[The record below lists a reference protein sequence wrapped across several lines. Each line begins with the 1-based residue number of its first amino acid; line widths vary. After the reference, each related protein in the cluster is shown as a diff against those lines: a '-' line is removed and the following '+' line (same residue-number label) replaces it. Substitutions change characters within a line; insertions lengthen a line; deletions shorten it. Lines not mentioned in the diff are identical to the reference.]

1 MGDANVRR
9 PVATRFEHGVDF
21 GLLVH
26 KSPFMADDR
35 DPLVLS
41 NYIFELLEVNPGVA
55 GFLIQLHPD
64 DVDAVVESVTAHAE
78 KGAGTKTTLYVGQE
92 EEEVEEVE
100 EEEEDAGGVGAGG
113 RKEKPHNPLMISVQ
127 KVRIRPGK
135 GKGQSDGWFP
145 QPLTHNTRRVC
156 TDDPENKL
164 PMHSLCPT
172 REWEREW
179 YGVTTPNIVAGQGV
193 ILFPFG
199 ATPPLIG
206 EAEEVVAAEPLGA
219 FNRDPNDL
227 VQTVGGKLVVNHLL
241 EHDFLSAVQL
251 QSLLDD
257 LDRVPLSEKAP
268 IFNEN
273 PPIVGR
279 PQDSGTRRTMYGN
292 YGGANHHRH
301 NPHKL
306 HDLPVL
312 KRVADRVLETAKK
325 TVVGGVGWSCTILDM
340 AEISSYDHT
349 PQHLHRDAPPYTIP
363 EGTLIVNCLIMLT
376 HNHEEEDGSHFL
388 FVPSSSSGFPDPWV
402 ERAVPFKRG
411 TAFFFNALDV
421 HRGSGI
427 PKASP
432 TGVSHPRLMAFF
444 AIELTVGGNLR
455 FPNLHVTQSIKRP
468 QFLTCT
474 VILTGDGKGM
484 QAMGGAGSKCWLCKD
499 PNGIVEQMGV
509 ESTSRWGSFL
519 RSVTPDRRPG
529 DYQHAACRILNGIA
543 KRIETTLQALPP
555 STPGKAQALA
565 ALQAFKQALK
575 DETAGIPLRE
585 RLPSASRATEKD
597 FDLTSTKV
605 FLTSPPFQRQF
616 VECLKE
622 HVPTVR
628 TPGGPMLW
636 VVVHVMVKCIEGLY
650 ELWRVR
656 ELYTLTQVE
665 RHRALTTKFSKAW
678 GDSGWSPTRWIH
690 WCLAHSTFF
699 AEKWRNIFQFSSI
712 PTEYRH
718 GPYKRRLKNCFKGWS
733 LVRPSMSL
741 RHMHHCMSMN
751 ALEQGLLGLE
761 AAKASDIDDFV

>member
-1 MGDANVRR
+1 MDNA
-9 PVATRFEHGVDF
+9 
-21 GLLVH
+21 
-26 KSPFMADDR
+26 
-35 DPLVLS
+35 
-41 NYIFELLEVNPGVA
+41 VNEA
-55 GFLIQLHPD
+55 LRALN
-64 DVDAVVESVTAHAE
+64 TA
-78 KGAGTKTTLYVGQE
+78 
-92 EEEVEEVE
+92 
-100 EEEEDAGGVGAGG
+100 
-113 RKEKPHNPLMISVQ
+113 
-127 KVRIRPGK
+127 
-135 GKGQSDGWFP
+135 
-145 QPLTHNTRRVC
+145 
-156 TDDPENKL
+156 
-164 PMHSLCPT
+164 
-172 REWEREW
+172 
-179 YGVTTPNIVAGQGV
+179 
-193 ILFPFG
+193 
-199 ATPPLIG
+199 
-206 EAEEVVAAEPLGA
+206 
-219 FNRDPNDL
+219 
-227 VQTVGGKLVVNHLL
+227 
-241 EHDFLSAVQL
+241 
-251 QSLLDD
+251 
-257 LDRVPLSEKAP
+257 
-268 IFNEN
+268 
-273 PPIVGR
+273 
-279 PQDSGTRRTMYGN
+279 
-292 YGGANHHRH
+292 
-301 NPHKL
+301 
-306 HDLPVL
+306 
-312 KRVADRVLETAKK
+312 
-325 TVVGGVGWSCTILDM
+325 
-340 AEISSYDHT
+340 
-349 PQHLHRDAPPYTIP
+349 
-363 EGTLIVNCLIMLT
+363 
-376 HNHEEEDGSHFL
+376 
-388 FVPSSSSGFPDPWV
+388 
-402 ERAVPFKRG
+402 
-411 TAFFFNALDV
+411 
-421 HRGSGI
+421 
-427 PKASP
+427 
-432 TGVSHPRLMAFF
+432 
-444 AIELTVGGNLR
+444 
-455 FPNLHVTQSIKRP
+455 
-468 QFLTCT
+468 
-474 VILTGDGKGM
+474 
-484 QAMGGAGSKCWLCKD
+484 
-499 PNGIVEQMGV
+499 NGIVEQMGV